1 MTKTTGELSDI
12 LYLLQRTPSPG
23 GRAIRPCADT
33 VAPRALRPEIGP
45 YRRPDFHADAADR
58 SGPSVAPEE
67 AENTH
72 HNQRD
77 RLLLAPQGIVGRRL
91 HHATLFDQ
99 LLQMRRDITLG
110 TRTQPLAQVAGI
122 DVPGDLFDPCK
133 ALGQG
138 I

>member
-58 SGPSVAPEE
+58 SGPSVAPKGCVGRMRNWPLEMSV
-67 AENTH
+67 AN
-72 HNQRD
+72 
-77 RLLLAPQGIVGRRL
+77 LLLQLTSGCMLRARVLGHQAVY
-91 HHATLFDQ
+91 FQ
-99 LLQMRRDITLG
+99 LLKKRLTYGNSTPRFASVRPRSDCA
-110 TRTQPLAQVAGI
+110 R
-122 DVPGDLFDPCK
+122 
-133 ALGQG
+133 
-138 I
+138 